1 MSWEDIIK
9 IRRIIPEVEEVMPY
23 YNGLDELLT
32 MVKKDME
39 ELVSFITNDDLE
51 RAEIKWDKMKGG
63 ILDLEGTFIG
73 IKELNDY
80 ISRLLGDA

>member
-1 MSWEDIIK
+1 MSWENIIK
-9 IRRIIPEVEEVMPY
+9 MRRIIPEVEEVMPY

-39 ELVSFITNDDLE
+39 EVVSFIMNDDLE

-63 ILDLEGTFIG
+63 ILDLEGTFTG
-73 IKELNDY
+73 IKDVNAF
-80 ISRLLGDA
+80 ITRLLGDA